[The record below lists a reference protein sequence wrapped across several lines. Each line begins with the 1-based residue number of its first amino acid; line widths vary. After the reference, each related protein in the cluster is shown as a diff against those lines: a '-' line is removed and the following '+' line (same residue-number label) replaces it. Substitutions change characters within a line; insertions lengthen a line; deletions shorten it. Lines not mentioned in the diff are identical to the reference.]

1 MRIPGLGLGRRRQHG
16 LVGGFTLMEL
26 LVVIAII
33 TILASLLFPA
43 LAGAKR
49 KGNQTKCLNGLR
61 QVNLALSM
69 YASDADGHYPPR
81 RERAYAWFVSLMPYA
96 KDARILKCPSD
107 SSKDDRSYVINGF
120 NDHFQATLSKEE
132 YALFQDHQWPRGMR
146 ENDIPLPSDTI
157 NFGEKRQG
165 SRHVHMDFTQGE
177 NGNDVEEIDQGRHRV
192 GSNEASGGSNFAFA
206 DGSVRYLRYGMS
218 VRPVNL
224 WAVRDEWR
232 NAPARLP

>member
-1 MRIPGLGLGRRRQHG
+1 MRITRQEAG
-16 LVGGFTLMEL
+16 WKAGAGFTLMEL

-49 KGNQTKCLNGLR
+49 KANQVKCLNGQR

-69 YASDADGHYPPR
+69 YAADADGQYPPR
-81 RERAYAWFVSLMPYA
+81 RGRTSAWFVVMVPYY
-96 KDARILKCPSD
+96 KDARVLKCPAD
-107 SSKDDRSYVINGF
+107 KAKDDRSYVINGF
-120 NDHFQATLSKEE
+120 NDHFQATLTPSDYEVFK
-132 YALFQDHQWPRGMR
+132 AHQWPVGMK
-146 ENDIPLPSDTI
+146 ESQIPSPSETLT
-157 NFGEKRQG
+157 FGEKREG
-165 SRHVHMDFTQGE
+165 SKHVHMDFSQGQ

-192 GSNEASGGSNFAFA
+192 GANEASGGSNFSFA
-206 DGSVRYLRYGMS
+206 DGSIKYLRYGMS

>member
-1 MRIPGLGLGRRRQHG
+1 MRITRHETGGRG
-16 LVGGFTLMEL
+16 GAGFTLMEL

-49 KGNQTKCLNGLR
+49 KANQIKCLNGQR

-69 YASDADGHYPPR
+69 YAADADGQYPPR
-81 RERAYAWFVSLMPYA
+81 RGRTSAWFVVMAPYY
-96 KDARILKCPSD
+96 KDARVLKCPAD
-107 SSKDDRSYVINGF
+107 KAKDDRSYVINGF
-120 NDHFQATLSKEE
+120 NDHFQATLTPDE
-132 YALFQDHQWPRGMR
+132 YEQFKAHQWPIGMK
-146 ENDIPLPSDTI
+146 ESQIPSPSETLT
-157 NFGEKRQG
+157 FGEKREG
-165 SRHVHMDFTQGE
+165 SRHVHMDFSQGQ

-192 GSNEASGGSNFAFA
+192 GANEASGGSNFSFA
-206 DGSVRYLRYGMS
+206 DGSIKYLRYGMS